1 VTSGRYSDVLRNQLK
16 PAIRRQRRGLSSS
29 CVRLQGV
36 NARAHTARHTVKR
49 MQDFKLQVL
58 PCPPHSPDLAPNDFH
73 LFWPLKDALFG
84 RNLRSETYSLLV
96 QGGIDIDIV
105 NKYGM
110 WETWRGIRTT
120 TFTGSIVRAK
130 RWCNR
135 AEQDA
140 TPMYRT

>member
-1 VTSGRYSDVLRNQLK
+1 MLRNQLK

-110 WETWRGIRTT
+110 
-120 TFTGSIVRAK
+120 
-130 RWCNR
+130 
-135 AEQDA
+135 
-140 TPMYRT
+140 